1 MESAS
6 ACYICQ
12 QRTHRSDMCAELLK
26 ELKPGF
32 YKPSGGMPQGGGDD
46 DESAKMSRIRVS
58 YKLGW
63 VDTPSLTPTLNTN
76 SGLGFSLQVIF

>member
-12 QRTHRSDMCAELLK
+12 QKTHKSDICPELLK

-46 DESAKMSRIRVS
+46 DE
-58 YKLGW
+58 KLK
-63 VDTPSLTPTLNTN
+63 DTPVEPVFTTWVATHSLTQSLNTN
-76 SGLGFSLQVIF
+76 LYLQFNPLKI